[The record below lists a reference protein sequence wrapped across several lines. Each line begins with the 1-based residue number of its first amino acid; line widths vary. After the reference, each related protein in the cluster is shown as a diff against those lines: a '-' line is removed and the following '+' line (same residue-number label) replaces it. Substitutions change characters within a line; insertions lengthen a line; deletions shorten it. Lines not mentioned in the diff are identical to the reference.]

1 MPSAADDS
9 VIAAKYASGEWVH
22 AKGQPV
28 PERYPTNREVAEA
41 VEQLVSASVETY
53 RNYRG
58 VAWYTLFIG
67 LYLLTLYSQVSVCC
81 RTPSV

>member
-1 MPSAADDS
+1 
-9 VIAAKYASGEWVH
+9 
-22 AKGQPV
+22 
-28 PERYPTNREVAEA
+28 